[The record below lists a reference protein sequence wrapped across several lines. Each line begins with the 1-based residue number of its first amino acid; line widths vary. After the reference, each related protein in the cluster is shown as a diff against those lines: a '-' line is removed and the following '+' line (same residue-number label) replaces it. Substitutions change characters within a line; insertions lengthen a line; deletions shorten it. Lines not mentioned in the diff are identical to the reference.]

1 MTASTTP
8 AQIHPELDLPLLR
21 DLLAEDR
28 PLWTPR
34 ELRDLTATVASEL
47 TTPLLGVLRFETE
60 QRWWAQLALTSGIEL
75 WLLSWLP
82 GQRTELHDH
91 GGAAGALTVVSGT
104 LTERVARVEP
114 DGRAVEVVHEV
125 HVGQSRVFGPHHV
138 HQVSNEGAD
147 PAVSVH
153 VYRPAR
159 HTMTPYRFDPV
170 HGPLRLD

>member
-1 MTASTTP
+1 VFAVPPNTVALP
-8 AQIHPELDLPLLR
+8 GQRAAAHPVLIAREFAFDRDRWRHLLR
-21 DLLAEDR
+21 YD
-28 PLWTPR
+28 PR
-34 ELRDLTATVASEL
+34 H
-47 TTPLLGVLRFETE
+47 
-60 QRWWAQLALTSGIEL
+60 RWSALVERTDDHEV

-82 GQRTELHDH
+82 GQRTGLHDH

-125 HVGQSRVFGPHHV
+125 RAAQSRVFGPNHV
-138 HQVSNEGAD
+138 HQVSNDGAD

-170 HGPLRLD
+170 HGPLPLG